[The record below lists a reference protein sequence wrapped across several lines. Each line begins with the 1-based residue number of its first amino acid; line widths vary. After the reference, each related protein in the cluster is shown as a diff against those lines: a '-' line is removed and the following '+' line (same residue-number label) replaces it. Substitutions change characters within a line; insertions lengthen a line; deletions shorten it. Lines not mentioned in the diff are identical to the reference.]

1 MLCYIFLILLIRLQV
16 IRILYWC
23 ATYYFNIKMN
33 NEIKDESINGN
44 VAELENAKIKEKKRK
59 KEKKTKQN
67 IKNLTTGKS

>member
-1 MLCYIFLILLIRLQV
+1 MLCYIFLVLLIRLQV

-44 VAELENAKIKEKKRK
+44 LAELENTKIKKKKK